1 MRRRLAY
8 EEKTI
13 KSCKKETSPKNQTGT
28 SRLDQAKAAVLG
40 LGCGLRRREL
50 AELTLDHLL
59 SPDFGCL
66 HTLRRS
72 AMLPL
77 IGNLQNTTLDHFFAS
92 NERW

>member
-1 MRRRLAY
+1 MRRKLSRAAKKKPHP
-8 EEKTI
+8 KT
-13 KSCKKETSPKNQTGT
+13 KLGLPD
-28 SRLDQAKAAVLG
+28 LDQAKYSWLG
-40 LGCGLRRREL
+40 LGCGRREL

-59 SPDFGCL
+59 SPDFDCL
-66 HTLRRS
+66 HTLRRL